1 MVDFATLRKNMVF
14 GQLLPNRINHP
25 LLLRA
30 FETVP
35 REQFC
40 PKTHQGLAYSDG
52 IIPLSGGRFMLAPLA
67 LARLIMAL
75 EIAPTD
81 KVLDVGC
88 GTGYSSAIANFLSTR
103 VIGIEQDAHLFQK
116 EKEHLQDLGYPLE
129 LHQAVLS
136 EGYPKGAPFD
146 AILIQGASDSV
157 PESLVVQLKEGG
169 KMALFLKE
177 GAHQCARGTL
187 VQRIKKGFTTRPL
200 FDHEAPMIDV
210 LNANKQINTWSDF
223 YAV

>member
-14 GQLLPNRINHP
+14 GQLLPNRVNHP

-40 PKTHQGLAYSDG
+40 PKSYQARAYSDG
-52 IIPLSGGRFMLAPLA
+52 VILLPGGRFMLAPLA

-75 EIAPTD
+75 EITPTD

-88 GTGYSSAIANFLSTR
+88 GTGYSSAIVNFLSTR

-116 EKEHLQDLGYPLE
+116 EKELLQDLGYPLE
-129 LHQAVLS
+129 LHQAALS

-146 AILIQGASDSV
+146 AILVQGASDSV
-157 PESLVVQLKEGG
+157 PESLVSQLKEGG
-169 KMALFLKE
+169 KMALFLKD
-177 GAHQCARGTL
+177 GAHQLSRGTL

-200 FDHEAPMIDV
+200 FDHEAPAIDT
-210 LNANKQINTWSDF
+210 LNAKKQNNAWSDF